1 MSHQHPVYSEHPN
14 KFIQRGLQGNTFWH
28 CLQPVI
34 SGLDAAL
41 DRAKA
46 TLGLP
51 DVSLNSFPNTLLL
64 VLESLYVP
72 HRV

>member
-14 KFIQRGLQGNTFWH
+14 KFIQRLQGNTFWH

-41 DRAKA
+41 DCAKV
-46 TLGLP
+46 TLDLL
-51 DVSLNSFPNTLLL
+51 DVFLNSFPNSLLL
-64 VLESLYVP
+64 VLESLDVP